1 MKECTT
7 IEYPFS
13 LYNAEQDKTEI
24 GYATLSAGYNGYNG
38 IAMHAST
45 GRLFRVFRQV
55 FYVGLNRLSCFSWV
69 CFLIQRCVFMP
80 Q

>member
-1 MKECTT
+1 MNECTT

-38 IAMHAST
+38 IAMHGST

-55 FYVGLNRLSCFSWV
+55 FYVGLNRLSRFSSV
-69 CFLIQRCVFMP
+69 RFVIQRWVFMP
-80 Q
+80 H